1 MPRRAKGPRLYLRKA
16 RPGHS
21 AVWIIRDGQRQ
32 VSTGC
37 GEGDCGGAEK
47 ALATYITAK
56 HNPAKQCDNLSAILI
71 ADVVNVYLQEVGP
84 RTSDNGA
91 WLAHML
97 DPVLDWWDGKTLGD
111 IRLATC
117 QAYIS
122 HRTKT
127 VRHATARHNLKQLR
141 AAINHYH
148 ASYGP
153 LPAVPVVTLPPKPAT
168 RTDYWLTRDQAAQRI
183 RKARKSPRTRHM
195 ARLILI
201 GVYSGTRPGAIK
213 ALRWLPSASGG
224 WFDLDSET
232 LHRRGEGRTESK
244 KRQPPCRIHRR
255 LLPHLR
261 RWKRLDEKA
270 TKKRPATTY
279 VIHYYGRAVVS
290 VKSAWRSIGGTADG
304 PHILRHTA
312 ATWLLQSGVDLNEAA
327 GYLGMSPETLWS
339 TYGHHSPN
347 FQSAASTASGKRR

>member
-1 MPRRAKGPRLYLRKA
+1 MPRRAKGPRLWFRPS
-16 RPGHS
+16 RPGHGG
-21 AVWIIRDGQRQ
+21 AWIIRDGGRQ
-32 VSTGC
+32 IGTGC
-37 GEGDCGGAEK
+37 GEGHDREAEK
-47 ALATYITAK
+47 ALAAYITAK
-56 HNPAKQCDNLSAILI
+56 HNPAKQRDNLGAILI

-84 RTSDNGA
+84 RTADHGA

-97 DPVLDWWDGKTLGD
+97 DPVLDWWDGKTLAD

-117 QAYIS
+117 QDYIT
-122 HRTKT
+122 HRCRK
-127 VRHATARHNLKQLR
+127 VKEATARHNLKQLR

-153 LPAVPVVTLPPKPAT
+153 LPAVPVVTLPPKPPT
-168 RTDYWLTRDQAAQRI
+168 RTDYWLTRKQAADRI
-183 RKARKSPRTRHM
+183 RAARRSPRTKHL

-201 GVYSGTRPGAIK
+201 GVYTGTRPGAIK

-232 LHRRGEGRTESK
+232 LHRRGSGKTESR

-261 RWKRLDEKA
+261 RWKRIDETA
-270 TKKRPATTY
+270 TKKRKATTY
-279 VIHYYGRAVVS
+279 VIHYYGRPVAS
-290 VKSAWRSIGGTADG
+290 VKSAWRTVGGEHDG

-327 GYLGMSPETLWS
+327 GYLGMSPDTLWS
-339 TYGHHSPN
+339 TYGHHSPH
-347 FQSAASTASGKRR
+347 FQANASTASGKRR